1 MGYWDPP
8 EYFDEAKYPEIDAE
22 TDTLI
27 EHLVGAIKEEY
38 KEIIADRKSTR
49 LNSSH

>member
-8 EYFDEAKYPEIDAE
+8 EYFDEAKFPEIDAE

-27 EHLVGAIKEEY
+27 DCSRPDTTVCR
-38 KEIIADRKSTR
+38 RKMDCY
-49 LNSSH
+49 